1 MFKPVRTLHRIAAL
15 LAALCIATFLFA
27 SIGVE
32 LFGTPQAVAKLK
44 ALIVAPGLWLLVPAL
59 AATGASGFALAR
71 ARGGRLVQAKRR
83 RMPLIAANGLL
94 VLLPSAIVLA
104 RLAAA
109 GDFGALFVGVQAL
122 ELAAG
127 AVNLALMGLNIR
139 DGMKLSGR
147 LRPRGQPAAR

>member
-1 MFKPVRTLHRIAAL
+1 MPTIVHRIAGM
-15 LAALCIATFLFA
+15 LAALTIAVFFTSTVIVGLA
-27 SIGVE
+27 GSPAAIA
-32 LFGTPQAVAKLK
+32 QLK
-44 ALIVAPGLWLLVPAL
+44 RLIVMPGLFILVPAI

-71 ARGGRLVQAKRR
+71 ARGGRLVQDKRR
-83 RMPLIAANGLL
+83 RMPLIAAIGLL